1 MRNYK
6 LCFELGDT
14 VGDIIIEKHK
24 DKFEIIFTN
33 EYTCYISDYQGK
45 YCLVQHEDNRGI
57 FDAYFIPYEELGVKN
72 LDELFQL
79 LVLKPRETM
88 KTVTENDIPIWRLI
102 IEYDED

>member
-1 MRNYK
+1 MRKYS
-6 LCFELGDT
+6 LCFELGNT

-24 DKFEIIFTN
+24 DNFEIIFTN

-45 YCLVQHEDNRGI
+45 YCLVQHKDNRDV
-57 FDAYFIPYEELGVKN
+57 FDVYFIPYEELGVRN

-88 KTVTENDIPIWRLI
+88 KIVTENDIPISRLI